1 MSVTAAA
8 PAERLAGVISPFA
21 MEAEHIEALRTQVL
35 APWMAAHKRN
45 ACLRLWSMSCATGAE
60 ALSLAMAV
68 VEALPDWQRLDI
80 RILATDVDAGLVA
93 LAQRGLFDEA
103 QLAGLSGPLQA
114 RWFKPRARH
123 GASRLCKVQPE
134 LTALIRYAVLDP
146 QAKLP
151 FSGPI
156 DAIFCRNSMAYW
168 EPGLQQ
174 HMLASFAALQPRRG
188 LVCFGA
194 NERHLL
200 PDAGYRRLGRGLF
213 QRVETP

>member
-1 MSVTAAA
+1 MSISAVAKS
-8 PAERLAGVISPFA
+8 ERLSAVVSPFSI
-21 MEAEHIEALRTQVL
+21 ESEHIEALRTQVL
-35 APWMAAHKRN
+35 APWLAAHKRN

-93 LAQRGLFDEA
+93 QAQRGLFDEA
-103 QLAGLSGPLQA
+103 QLTGLSPAMQL

-134 LTALIRYAVLDP
+134 LLSLIRYAVFEP
-146 QAKLP
+146 QVKLP
-151 FSGPI
+151 FSSPI

-168 EPGLQQ
+168 ESGLQQ
-174 HMLASFAALQPRRG
+174 TMLASFVDLQPRRG
-188 LVCFGA
+188 LLCLGA
-194 NERHLL
+194 DERHLQ
-200 PDAGYRRLGRGLF
+200 PDSSYRRLGRGLF
-213 QRVETP
+213 QRIQAP

>member
-1 MSVTAAA
+1 MKLHAAA
-8 PAERLAGVISPFA
+8 TAERLSGVVSPFSIDY
-21 MEAEHIEALRTQVL
+21 EHIDALRTHVL
-35 APWMAAHKRN
+35 APWLAAQKRN

-60 ALSLAMAV
+60 ALALAMAV

-80 RILATDVDAGLVA
+80 RILATDVDAGLVSS
-93 LAQRGLFDEA
+93 AQRGIFDES
-103 QLAGLSGPLQA
+103 QLAGLSATLQA

-134 LTALIRYAVLDP
+134 LTALIRYGVLEP
-146 QAKLP
+146 QAKLA

-156 DAIFCRNSMAYW
+156 DAIFCRNSLAYW

-174 HMLASFAALQPRRG
+174 HMLATFAGLQPRRG
-188 LVCFGA
+188 LLCLGA

-200 PDAGYRRLGRGLF
+200 PDAGYRRLGPGLF
-213 QRVETP
+213 KRIETP

>member
-1 MSVTAAA
+1 MSITAAA
-8 PAERLAGVISPFA
+8 TTERLAGVVSPFSI
-21 MEAEHIEALRTQVL
+21 EPEHIEALRSAVL
-35 APWMAAHKRN
+35 APWLAAHKRN

-60 ALSLAMAV
+60 ALALAMVV

-93 LAQRGLFDEA
+93 LAQRGMFAEA
-103 QLAGLSGPLQA
+103 QLAGLSAPLQA
-114 RWFKPRARH
+114 RWFKPRSRQ

-134 LTALIRYAVLDP
+134 LAALIRYAVLEP
-146 QAKLP
+146 KARLP
-151 FSGPI
+151 FNGPI

-168 EPGLQQ
+168 ESDLQQ
-174 HMLASFAALQPRRG
+174 QMLANFAVLQPRRG
-188 LVCFGA
+188 LLCLGA

-213 QRVETP
+213 QRLEAT